1 MPRAATRRRLLAAVA
16 NGDPQAQA
24 LLDQYDADEEQRH
37 HDRRARAAA
46 HEAAHAYAA
55 THLLIICHG
64 KILTEYSAAM
74 IPSSAAQTAPPNS
87 FGVPMA
93 ATAPAPTAAN
103 AFGVLA
109 APPPAQSFEAS
120 SNGDSPLTDA
130 LAPAVAS
137 LPGHIAATPT
147 AAAPAAADTIPD
159 LVLVTHRILIEN
171 SGDGNGNGGG
181 DGDDGDDNDDE
192 EEAGVAGGRA
202 RAPAYRPWIRGVGER
217 LRPIARMQ
225 YSK

>member
-109 APPPAQSFEAS
+109 APPPAQSLPPAS
-120 SNGDSPLTDA
+120 GSGPLTDA

-137 LPGHIAATPT
+137 LPGLIAATPT
-147 AAAPAAADTIPD
+147 AAAPAAADTIPNN
-159 LVLVTHRILIEN
+159 LVAAGAGADDDH
-171 SGDGNGNGGG
+171 GDGNGNGGG

-192 EEAGVAGGRA
+192 EEAGVAGARA